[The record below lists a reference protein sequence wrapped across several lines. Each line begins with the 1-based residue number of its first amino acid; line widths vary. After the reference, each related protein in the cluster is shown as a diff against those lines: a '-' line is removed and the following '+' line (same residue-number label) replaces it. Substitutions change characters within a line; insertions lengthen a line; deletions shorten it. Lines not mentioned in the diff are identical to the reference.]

1 MKTKRM
7 KIWFGILSG
16 AVLLLAGCDDIFE
29 RDLTGCLVQQLAPGD
44 SVTTPVARQL
54 LLWEPLKGATAY
66 RLRIV
71 TTDFQCSEA
80 CLLDTL
86 VTGCRYEYVFQ
97 PGVYAWGIRAENSVW
112 SGEFAVRLLIVSPC
126 EKEL

>member
-7 KIWFGILSG
+7 KTWFGILSG
-16 AVLLLAGCDDIFE
+16 AVLLFAGCDDIFE
-29 RDLTGCLVQQLAPGD
+29 RDLTGCLVRQLAPGD

-66 RLRIV
+66 RLRIA
-71 TTDFQCSEA
+71 TPDFRCPEA

-86 VTGCRYEYVFQ
+86 VTGCRYEYDFSREYMLGEYGLKIQ
-97 PGVYAWGIRAENSVW
+97 PGQGNLQTV
-112 SGEFAVRLLIVSPC
+112 C
-126 EKEL
+126 